1 MSKRTYRRR
10 EDTAAALLDVLKLN
24 EAEGAQLS
32 RVEIMEMAGL
42 THTQFYYALTYLR
55 DHKQVTD
62 LAPVVVSKTH
72 AYGIAVTRQE
82 ITDYLM
88 RMLAKMGTQGVRAEQ
103 LIEAG
108 EAKFGKSTEWVHYR
122 KSYRRWIEDT
132 VDLVKEMSPK
142 PVTNGATAS

>member
-1 MSKRTYRRR
+1 MKRTYRRV
-10 EDTAAALLDVLKLN
+10 EETAAALLEVLKLN

-32 RVEIMEMAGL
+32 RLELMEMAGL
-42 THTQFYYALTYLR
+42 THGQFYYALTYLR
-55 DHKQVTD
+55 DHHQVSE
-62 LAPVVVSKTH
+62 LAPVVVSRSH
-72 AYGIAVTRQE
+72 DYSIAISRKE

-108 EAKFGKSTEWVHYR
+108 EAKFGACSEWKNYR

-132 VDLVKEMSPK
+132 VDLVKEFEG
-142 PVTNGATAS
+142 VTTNGAPVS